1 VNAHA
6 RHPNISR
13 LRRQGA
19 RPRALAKDQI
29 FLSFRAAIVLRVA
42 APRLS
47 DERFTPPQGD
57 ASEQI
62 AAQIRRYLVR
72 NGLRPGDRLGTE
84 QELAREFGVS
94 RPTLRE
100 ALRLLASS
108 QLIRASRGPG
118 GGIFVASTPSEAMS
132 RGLSDAIRTM
142 LDTQSVSLGELV
154 DARIHLEVPL
164 AGLAARN
171 ATVETILK
179 LDAAIADA
187 DGKDPRT
194 EDFYR
199 PCSCFHRTIAAA
211 AENELLSAFA
221 GWTLDV
227 LDPSLVEAI
236 GDAIDPDEILE
247 QHREILR
254 AVRRRAPSA
263 AERAML
269 RHLQYLR
276 ELVRRLEECPD
287 A

>member
-1 VNAHA
+1 
-6 RHPNISR
+6 
-13 LRRQGA
+13 
-19 RPRALAKDQI
+19 
-29 FLSFRAAIVLRVA
+29 LSIRTAIVRRVST
-42 APRLS
+42 PRLS
-47 DERFTPPQGD
+47 DKRFSPPHGD

-72 NGLRPGDRLGTE
+72 SGLQPGDRIGTE

-132 RGLSDAIRTM
+132 RGLSDAITTM
-142 LDTQSVSLGELV
+142 LETQSVSLGELI
-154 DARIHLEVPL
+154 DARMHLEVPL
-164 AGLAARN
+164 AGLAAKN
-171 ATVETILK
+171 ATVETLLK

-187 DGKDPRT
+187 EGKDPRSD
-194 EDFYR
+194 EFHR

-211 AENELLSAFA
+211 AQNELLSAFA

-227 LDPSLVEAI
+227 LDPRIVEAI
-236 GDAIDPDEILE
+236 GDAIDGEQLLD

-254 AVRRRAPSA
+254 AIRRGSA
-263 AERAML
+263 TGAERAMH
-269 RHLQYLR
+269 RHLTYLR
-276 ELVRRLEECPD
+276 ELVRKLEDCPD
-287 A
+287 AR